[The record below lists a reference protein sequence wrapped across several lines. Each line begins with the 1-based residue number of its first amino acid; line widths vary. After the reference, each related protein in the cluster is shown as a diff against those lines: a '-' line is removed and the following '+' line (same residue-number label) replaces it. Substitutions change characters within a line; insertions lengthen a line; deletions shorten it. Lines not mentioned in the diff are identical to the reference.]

1 MLRVFVLDELPLA
14 LNVPPWQIA
23 RAQLRAQLRRL
34 NTLPEHLEFVI
45 NNSPCSGLS
54 ERGSLSFTNCLDIQ
68 SSFLTNSASF
78 GAKFLALFWTHSSR
92 TSCLICLVTWPH
104 FGVHS

>member
-45 NNSPCSGLS
+45 
-54 ERGSLSFTNCLDIQ
+54 
-68 SSFLTNSASF
+68 
-78 GAKFLALFWTHSSR
+78 K
-92 TSCLICLVTWPH
+92 
-104 FGVHS
+104 